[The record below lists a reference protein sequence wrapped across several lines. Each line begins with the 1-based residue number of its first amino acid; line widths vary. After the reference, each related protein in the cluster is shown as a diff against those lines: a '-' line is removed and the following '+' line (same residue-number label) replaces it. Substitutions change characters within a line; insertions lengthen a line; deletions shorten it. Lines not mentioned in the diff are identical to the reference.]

1 MFRMRRTGA
10 FKVCIRRQTQVFDIE
25 WAVQHGMLRLL
36 RKAQEN
42 NEGLAR
48 QKSLEVHMPRPRM
61 DASTF
66 DVKCL
71 MPAVRNAHGG
81 KTMAREER
89 RSAGG
94 GMEIR
99 SAHARKTIKINW
111 TAAASSWITFGLCPG
126 TACRF
131 CFTATSFATK
141 VGRRL
146 HPCVH
151 HKKTQKNT
159 Y

>member
-1 MFRMRRTGA
+1 MRRTTA
-10 FKVCIRRQTQVFDIE
+10 LEVHRKRQTQVFNIDG
-25 WAVQHGMLRLL
+25 ALHHSMLRLL
-36 RKAQEN
+36 HKAEKHR
-42 NEGLAR
+42 EGLA
-48 QKSLEVHMPRPRM
+48 QEEGLEVHMPRPRM

-99 SAHARKTIKINW
+99 SAHARKTITINW
-111 TAAASSWITFGLCPG
+111 TAAASSAITFGLRPG

-131 CFTATSFATK
+131 CFAASSFATK
-141 VGRRL
+141 VGRRH
-146 HPCVH
+146 HPCLRNTK
-151 HKKTQKNT
+151 KKTTKNT
-159 Y
+159 HT